1 MIASVGPVQASSP
14 PPPRPSVVKAL
25 AAAVAKELQEQL
37 LVWEEDLTW
46 REEALAT
53 REEKARIF

>member
-37 LVWEEDLTW
+37 LVWEE
-46 REEALAT
+46 ALAT

>member
-1 MIASVGPVQASSP
+1 MIASVGPVQASS

>member
-1 MIASVGPVQASSP
+1 
-14 PPPRPSVVKAL
+14 VKAL